1 MKKILFKS
9 LLIISLLSFTSC
21 ASLFIDSI
29 TSSDATGLAVSET
42 IKSISKATEEITI
55 ENEYYIGRST
65 AAAILK
71 KYPLYTGSPK
81 TTLYLNHIC
90 SSIVLNSSSPEIF
103 KGYYVAILD
112 TSEITAM
119 STPGGH
125 IFVSRGLLNCTTS
138 EDALAAVIAHE
149 IAHIE
154 LKHSVGVIKSSR
166 WTDVG
171 TKSVA
176 AIGMLTSDAY
186 DLGLNVS
193 KEDLQSFYA
202 ATDNLV
208 GTLVTSGYAKS
219 QECEADKRALEL
231 MNNTGYDANS
241 MIEMLEMID
250 KTGSASKGGWN
261 ETHPKPQDRIYE
273 VKKQLKKM
281 ELSASDKSIR
291 QARFEK
297 NKL

>member
-1 MKKILFKS
+1 MS
-9 LLIISLLSFTSC
+9 LTSC
-21 ASLFIDSI
+21 VSIFVDAIENSGSTTEVAVFETLKSVAKAS
-29 TSSDATGLAVSET
+29 
-42 IKSISKATEEITI
+42 EEITS

-71 KYPLYTGSPK
+71 KYRIYTKSPK

-90 SSIVLNSSSPEIF
+90 SAIVLNSTSPDIF

-112 TSEITAM
+112 TDEVTAM

-125 IFVSRGLLNCTTS
+125 IFISRGLIDCTTS

-171 TKSVA
+171 TKSVT
-176 AIGMLTSDAY
+176 AIGMITADAY
-186 DLGLNVS
+186 DIDLNVS
-193 KEDLQSFYA
+193 VEDLKDFYA
-202 ATDNLV
+202 ATDELF

-219 QECEADKRALEL
+219 QEYEADKRALQL
-231 MNNTGYDANS
+231 MNDTGYDPNS
-241 MIEMLEMID
+241 MVEMLEMID
-250 KTGSASKGGWN
+250 RPGSSSKGGWN
-261 ETHPKPQDRIYE
+261 DTHPKPKDRINE
-273 VKKQLKKM
+273 VKKQLKKINFTG
-281 ELSASDKSIR
+281 SDKSTR
-291 QARFEK
+291 QARFNK
-297 NKL
+297 NI